1 MMQRDRPKNIR
12 QAMPAM
18 QRILQRF
25 WPQIRQ
31 QRPLLMIAG
40 IGLVTEVFARLLAP
54 WPLKLI
60 FDYILLPEAHSAEL
74 DWPILRSLSPQW
86 LLIVLSIAIVAT
98 AALRAISA
106 YISLV
111 GLSLAASRI
120 ITKVRAQLYAHLQRL
135 SLSFH
140 YQAKSGDL
148 LTRITS
154 DIDRLRDVTVNETL
168 PLLINTLTLFC
179 MVGIMFRLDWEL
191 ALIAMAVL
199 PLFIFSSVRLTYRI
213 RKVARQQRRRESAM
227 AATAAEAIGA
237 IKVVQALSLEG
248 RLERIFSS
256 DNQQSLEDSA
266 RTQQLSAGLQR
277 TVEILVA
284 IATAMV
290 LWRGVI
296 LVQRGNATPGDLLV
310 FITYLKS
317 AFKPTRQLA
326 KHMAKISKATASGER
341 IVDLL
346 EIVPAVRNKPH
357 AIAAPPFQ
365 GNIQFRNVHFAYE
378 PDSGTLTLEN
388 ISFEAIAGQRIALVG
403 PSGGGKS
410 TLVSLLLRLYDPLA
424 GKILIDGQ
432 DIRDYQLNSL
442 RQQISIVLQDSILF
456 GATISENIAYGI
468 CHSHRDASGIRPRKL
483 NKELKKELKREPKKE
498 LASVSHSEI
507 EQAARLANAHEF
519 IMALPQGYDTLMS
532 ERGST
537 LSGGQRQR
545 IAIARAAIR
554 KAPIVILDEPTVGL
568 DNKSERSVND
578 ALDKLTQN
586 STTFLITHDLRACR
600 DFDQILYIE
609 NGQVLERG
617 THTQLMHLGK
627 HYAAL
632 YQLQSAIA
640 RPHPACEC
648 QQHQS

>member
-1 MMQRDRPKNIR
+1 MLQRDRPKNIR
-12 QAMPAM
+12 QAVPAM

-31 QRPLLMIAG
+31 QRSLLTFAG
-40 IGLVTEVFARLLAP
+40 IGLLTEVFARLLAP

-60 FDYILLPEAHSAEL
+60 FDYILIPETHNADL
-74 DWPILRSLSPQW
+74 DWPILRSLSPQG
-86 LLIVLSIAIVAT
+86 LLLVLAIAIVAT
-98 AALRAISA
+98 AGLRAISA

-111 GLSLAASRI
+111 NLSLAASRI

-140 YQAKSGDL
+140 YQTQSGDL
-148 LTRITS
+148 LTRITG
-154 DIDRLRDVTVNETL
+154 DIERLRDVTVNETL
-168 PLLINTLTLFC
+168 PLLINTLTLFS
-179 MVGIMFRLDWEL
+179 MVGIMFWLDWEL

-199 PLFIFSSVRLTYRI
+199 PLFIISSTRLTYRI

-237 IKVVQALSLEG
+237 IKVVQALSLES

-296 LVQRGNATPGDLLV
+296 LVQQGNATPGDLLV

-346 EIVPAVRNKPH
+346 EIVPAVRNKPD
-357 AIAAPPFQ
+357 AITAPPFQ
-365 GNIQFRNVHFAYE
+365 GNIQFRNVHFAYD
-378 PDSGTLTLEN
+378 PDSLPGRLTLEN
-388 ISFEAIAGQRIALVG
+388 ISFQARAGQRIALVG

-424 GKILIDGQ
+424 GKILIDGH

-456 GATISENIAYGI
+456 GASISENIAYGI
-468 CHSHRDASGIRPRKL
+468 SHTSSDSTSPRTEIRHGSRS
-483 NKELKKELKREPKKE
+483 KELKP
-498 LASVSHSEI
+498 VSQTDI
-507 EQAARLANAHEF
+507 EQAAQLANAHDF
-519 IMALPQGYDTLMS
+519 IMALPQGYDTLIS

-568 DNKSERSVND
+568 DRKSERSVND
-578 ALDKLTQN
+578 ALTKLTQN
-586 STTFLITHDLRACR
+586 STTFLITHDLRASK

-609 NGQVLERG
+609 NGRMLEHG
-617 THTQLMHLGK
+617 THSQLLAQDQ

-632 YQLQSAIA
+632 YHIQSAVA
-640 RPHPACEC
+640 KSRSTCEC
-648 QQHQS
+648 LEEPCLHTP